1 VPERSIF
8 SWFSRKKP
16 ADLAPAAT
24 MSGGNKSHDPEIYLV
39 LRRVFNEH
47 TLLTI
52 RMTDRPEPYTSAI
65 LELVP
70 EQHYLVLDELTPIS
84 GHAFVS
90 NGAVLQVRAAVDGID
105 LRFTATVLQMGEQNA
120 LPYYKISFPT
130 AIDYPQRRR
139 QYRVT
144 VPSNRGFEVE
154 FRMPD
159 GRQLEGELGDMSVGG
174 FCARIRTGVL
184 ETTRD
189 VGQRATC
196 RLLVPNAPPIIVEV
210 DMLHI
215 DAQPPPR
222 VQRARVR
229 FTHNISPTTAR
240 RVAQFCAELER
251 AQRQLR

>member
-1 VPERSIF
+1 VLERSIF
-8 SWFSRKKP
+8 NWFSRKKP
-16 ADLAPAAT
+16 ANLARAT
-24 MSGGNKSHDPEIYLV
+24 AMSGDNEAPDPEIYLL
-39 LRRVFNEH
+39 LRRVFSEH

-52 RMTDRPEPYTSAI
+52 RVGDHPEPYTSAI

-70 EQHYLVLDELTPIS
+70 GQHYLVLDELTPIS
-84 GHAFVS
+84 GHALAS
-90 NGAVLQVRAAVDGID
+90 NGAMFQVRAAVDGIE

-120 LPYYKISFPT
+120 LPYYKVSFPT
-130 AIDYPQRRR
+130 VIDYAQRRR

-154 FRMPD
+154 FRMSD
-159 GRQLEGELGDMSVGG
+159 GRQLAGELGDMSVGG

-184 ETTRD
+184 EPRRD

-196 RLLVPNAPPIIVEV
+196 RLLVPNAQPIIVEV
-210 DMLHI
+210 EMLHI

-222 VQRARVR
+222 VQRSRVR
-229 FTHNISPTTAR
+229 FTHNISPTTVR